1 MNSIKQEKRAQNN
14 ESSMNIYSLIR
25 ERSIE
30 DMSAVGKNLSFQA
43 VIAAGGH
50 MSTNMAAPLS
60 EDKKNI
66 NLPVINKKDGVK
78 T

>member
-1 MNSIKQEKRAQNN
+1 
-14 ESSMNIYSLIR
+14 
-25 ERSIE
+25 
-30 DMSAVGKNLSFQA
+30 MSAVGKNLSFQA

-50 MSTNMAAPLS
+50 VSTNMAAPLS

-66 NLPVINKKDGVK
+66 NFPVINKKDGVK